1 MEILYFVFR
10 VYYLQIRD
18 ARGKPIRESNTRI
31 VKWSDGSYQLW
42 IGDDNVFDI
51 RIEDNKVNS
60 QYVAA
65 IEVLN

>member
-1 MEILYFVFR
+1 MD
-10 VYYLQIRD
+10 YLQIRD
-18 ARGKPIRESNTRI
+18 ARGKPVRESNTRI

-65 IEVLN
+65 IEVLY

>member
-1 MEILYFVFR
+1 MD
-10 VYYLQIRD
+10 YLQIRD
-18 ARGKPIRESNTRI
+18 ARGKPVRESNTRI

-65 IEVLN
+65 IEVIN

>member
-1 MEILYFVFR
+1 MN
-10 VYYLQIRD
+10 YLQIRD
-18 ARGKPIRESNTRI
+18 ARGKPVRESNTRI

-65 IEVLN
+65 IEVLC